1 MDNQK
6 VTQLL
11 ALSDEDLYMHYNEEH
26 CKMASDKVRKT
37 HDNLDIALDE
47 CIAVLSEYHFAEGF
61 RYAISLMG
69 ERTRV

>member
-37 HDNLDIALDE
+37 HDE
-47 CIAVLSEYHFAEGF
+47 CIAALSEYHFAEGF